1 LLLWVSIYQIVMR
14 LRSDQRPEIAAFTLA
29 EVLIAVVVCVIFAV
43 AAYATNERLL
53 LSLKAQRET
62 TAASMMLQE
71 RMEKFRARAYS
82 EVADKDFVK
91 NNILT
96 FSPSPSPSPTPAF
109 PPAHG
114 KSQAQYS
121 TWSED
126 PLNNL
131 KETVTVSGYQVSTSP
146 SPSPSATP
154 SDNYNQWT
162 RDTSSSG
169 DGQPHEQNHDDN
181 LATQFDLLKVD
192 VSITWTS
199 ANGRTRTR
207 DLSAIFGKGNIG
219 P

>member
-1 LLLWVSIYQIVMR
+1 MR
-14 LRSDQRPEIAAFTLA
+14 LCVNHRQKIAGFTLA
-29 EVLIAVVVCVIFAV
+29 EVLIAVTVCVIFAV

-82 EVADKDFVK
+82 EITDKDFVK

-96 FSPSPSPSPTPAF
+96 FNPSASPSPTPAF
-109 PPAHG
+109 PPNHG
-114 KSQAQYS
+114 SSQAKYC
-121 TWSED
+121 TWSEGA
-126 PLNNL
+126 LNNVV
-131 KETVTVSGYQVSTSP
+131 ETVTVSGYQAAVSPT
-146 SPSPSATP
+146 PSPSATP

-162 RDTSSSG
+162 RNTGSG
-169 DGQPHEQNHDDN
+169 GSPSEQNHDDN
-181 LATQFDLLKVD
+181 LSTQFDLVKVD
-192 VSITWTS
+192 ISITWTS
-199 ANGRTRTR
+199 ANGRSRTR

>member
-1 LLLWVSIYQIVMR
+1 MAVSVNKT
-14 LRSDQRPEIAAFTLA
+14 DPAGFTLA
-29 EVLIAVVVCVIFAV
+29 EVLVAITVCALFAV

-53 LSLKAQRET
+53 LALKAQRET

-71 RMEKFRARAYS
+71 RMEKFRARAFS
-82 EVADKDFVK
+82 EITDKDFVK

-96 FSPSPSPSPTPAF
+96 FNPSPSPTPTPAF

-114 KSQAQYS
+114 KSQAKFA

-131 KETVTVSGYQVSTSP
+131 VETVTVSGYQQAVSPNPTP
-146 SPSPSATP
+146 SVTP

-162 RDTSSSG
+162 RDTSNSG
-169 DGQPHEQNHDDN
+169 DGTPHEQNHDDN
-181 LATQFDLLKVD
+181 LSNQFDLVKVD
-192 VSITWTS
+192 ISIAWTS
-199 ANGRTRTR
+199 ANGRSRTR
-207 DLSAIFGKGNIG
+207 DLAAIFGKGNIG

>member
-1 LLLWVSIYQIVMR
+1 MPFSAHRENQT
-14 LRSDQRPEIAAFTLA
+14 SGFTLA

-71 RMEKFRARAYS
+71 RMEKFRANAYTQI
-82 EVADKDFVK
+82 ADKDFVK

-96 FSPSPSPSPTPAF
+96 FNPSASPSPTPAF

-114 KSQAQYS
+114 TSQGKNA
-121 TWSED
+121 TWSEGA
-126 PLNNL
+126 LGNVQ
-131 KETVTVSGYQVSTSP
+131 ETVTVSGYQAATSP
-146 SPSPSATP
+146 SPSPSTTP
-154 SDNYNQWT
+154 SDNYNQWIRT
-162 RDTSSSG
+162 TSSG

-181 LATQFDLLKVD
+181 LSNQFDLLKVD
-192 VSITWTS
+192 ISITWTS

>member
-1 LLLWVSIYQIVMR
+1 MLLC
-14 LRSDQRPEIAAFTLA
+14 SDRTHRFAGFTLV

-53 LSLKAQRET
+53 LSLKAQRES

-82 EVADKDFVK
+82 EVTNKDFVK

-96 FSPSPSPSPTPAF
+96 FNPSPSPSPTPAF
-109 PPAHG
+109 PPNHG
-114 KSQAQYS
+114 TSQGKNS
-121 TWSED
+121 TWSEG
-126 PLNNL
+126 PLNNVQ
-131 KETVTVSGYQVSTSP
+131 ETVTVSGYLAATSP

-154 SDNYNQWT
+154 SDNYNQWIRT
-162 RDTSSSG
+162 TASG

-181 LATQFDLLKVD
+181 LSNQFDLVKVD
-192 VSITWTS
+192 ISITWTS
-199 ANGRTRTR
+199 ANGRSRTR
-207 DLSAIFGKGNIG
+207 DLSAVFGKGNIG

>member
-1 LLLWVSIYQIVMR
+1 M
-14 LRSDQRPEIAAFTLA
+14 A
-29 EVLIAVVVCVIFAV
+29 EVLVAVAVCVIFAV
-43 AAYATNERLL
+43 AAYATNERMLL
-53 LSLKAQRET
+53 ALKAQRET

-71 RMEKFRARAYS
+71 RMERLRARAYS

-96 FSPSPSPSPTPAF
+96 FNPSPSPSPTPAF
-109 PPAHG
+109 PPNHG
-114 KSQAQYS
+114 KSQGKYA
-121 TWSED
+121 TWSEA

-131 KETVTVSGYQVSTSP
+131 QETVTISGYQVATSP

-169 DGQPHEQNHDDN
+169 DGNPHEQNHDDK
-181 LATQFDLLKVD
+181 LANQFDLIKVD
-192 VSITWTS
+192 ILITWTS
-199 ANGRTRTR
+199 ANGRIRTR

>member
-1 LLLWVSIYQIVMR
+1 MR
-14 LRSDQRPEIAAFTLA
+14 FRSDQSGRPGGFTLA
-29 EVLIAVVVCVIFAV
+29 EVLIALVVCVIFAV

-71 RMEKFRARAYS
+71 RMEKFRARAFS

-91 NNILT
+91 NSILT
-96 FSPSPSPSPTPAF
+96 FSPSASPSPTPAF

-114 KSQAQYS
+114 TSQSKNA

-126 PLNNL
+126 PLNNV
-131 KETVTVSGYQVSTSP
+131 KETVTVSGYQVAVSP

-154 SDNYNQWT
+154 SDNYNQWL
-162 RDTSSSG
+162 RDTSNG

-192 VSITWTS
+192 ISITWTS

-207 DLSAIFGKGNIG
+207 DLSSIFGKGNIG

>member
-1 LLLWVSIYQIVMR
+1 MR
-14 LRSDQRPEIAAFTLA
+14 NRQQLEQLRSAGFTLA

-82 EVADKDFVK
+82 EITNKDFVK

-96 FSPSPSPSPTPAF
+96 FNPSPSPSPTPAF

-114 KSQAQYS
+114 TSQGQNA
-121 TWSED
+121 TWSEG
-126 PLNNL
+126 PLSSL
-131 KETVTVSGYQVSTSP
+131 VETVTVSGYQQAVSPNPT
-146 SPSPSATP
+146 PSATP

-162 RDTSSSG
+162 RTVASG

-181 LATQFDLLKVD
+181 LSNQFDLVKVD
-192 VSITWTS
+192 ISVTWTS
-199 ANGRTRTR
+199 ANGRSRTR
-207 DLSAIFGKGNIG
+207 DLSAIFGKGNIAQ
-219 P
+219 

>member
-1 LLLWVSIYQIVMR
+1 MLKKKTHIQG
-14 LRSDQRPEIAAFTLA
+14 FTLA
-29 EVLIAVVVCVIFAV
+29 EVLLAVAVVAIFAA
-43 AAYATNERLL
+43 AAYETNKRLV
-53 LSLKAQRET
+53 LSLMAQRET

-82 EVADKDFVK
+82 EIADKNFVK
-91 NNILT
+91 NSILT
-96 FSPSPSPSPTPAF
+96 FNPSASPSPTPAF
-109 PPAHG
+109 PPNHG
-114 KSQAQYS
+114 KSQGKYA

-126 PLNNL
+126 PLNDL
-131 KETVTVSGYQVSTSP
+131 HETVTVSGYQAATSP

-199 ANGRTRTR
+199 ANGRSRTR

>member
-1 LLLWVSIYQIVMR
+1 MVFPHHRGKVSR
-14 LRSDQRPEIAAFTLA
+14 LAGFTLA
-29 EVLIAVVVCVIFAV
+29 EVAV
-43 AAYATNERLL
+43 AVAVTALFGLAVFATNQRLL

-82 EVADKDFVK
+82 EIADKDFVK

-96 FSPSPSPSPTPAF
+96 FNPSASPSPTPAF
-109 PPAHG
+109 PPSHG
-114 KSQAQYS
+114 TSQGKYA

-131 KETVTVSGYQVSTSP
+131 QETVTVSGYQAAASP

-154 SDNYNQWT
+154 GDNYNQWIRNT
-162 RDTSSSG
+162 ASG
-169 DGQPHEQNHDDN
+169 DGSPQEQNHDDY

-192 VSITWTS
+192 ISIQWMS
-199 ANGRTRTR
+199 ANGRPRTR

>member
-1 LLLWVSIYQIVMR
+1 MR
-14 LRSDQRPEIAAFTLA
+14 LPSQKRDRTAGFTLA

-53 LSLKAQRET
+53 LALKAQRET

-82 EVADKDFVK
+82 EIANKDFVK
-91 NNILT
+91 NNLLT
-96 FSPSPSPSPTPAF
+96 FNPSPSPSPTPAF
-109 PPAHG
+109 PPNHG
-114 KSQAQYS
+114 KSQGQYA
-121 TWSED
+121 TWSEGT
-126 PLNNL
+126 LNNL
-131 KETVTVSGYQVSTSP
+131 QETVTVSGYQVATAP
-146 SPSPSATP
+146 SPSPSTTP

-181 LATQFDLLKVD
+181 LVNQFDLIKVD
-192 VSITWTS
+192 ISVSWTS

-207 DLSAIFGKGNIG
+207 DISALFGKGNIG

>member
-1 LLLWVSIYQIVMR
+1 M
-14 LRSDQRPEIAAFTLA
+14 
-29 EVLIAVVVCVIFAV
+29 AVAVCAIFAA
-43 AAYATNERLL
+43 AAYETDKRMI
-53 LSLKAQRET
+53 LSLMAQRET

-82 EVADKDFVK
+82 EIADKDFVK

-96 FSPSPSPSPTPAF
+96 FNPSPSPSPTPAF

-114 KSQAQYS
+114 KSQGKYA

-131 KETVTVSGYQVSTSP
+131 QETVTVSGYQAATSP
-146 SPSPSATP
+146 SPSPSPTP

-169 DGQPHEQNHDDN
+169 DGQPNEQNHDDN
-181 LATQFDLLKVD
+181 LAMQFDLLKVD

-199 ANGRTRTR
+199 ANGRSRTR

>member
-1 LLLWVSIYQIVMR
+1 MQHSPYR
-14 LRSDQRPEIAAFTLA
+14 DRSTNAGFTLA

-53 LSLKAQRET
+53 LSLKSQRET

-82 EVADKDFVK
+82 EITDKDFVK

-96 FSPSPSPSPTPAF
+96 FNPSPSPSPTPAF
-109 PPAHG
+109 PPTHG
-114 KSQAQYS
+114 KSQGKYS
-121 TWSED
+121 TWSEA

-131 KETVTVSGYQVSTSP
+131 LETVTISGYQAATPAPNPTP
-146 SPSPSATP
+146 SPNA

-162 RDTSSSG
+162 RDTSASG
-169 DGQPHEQNHDDN
+169 DGNIHEQNHDDN
-181 LATQFDLLKVD
+181 LSSQFDLVKVD
-192 VSITWTS
+192 ISVTWTS

>member
-1 LLLWVSIYQIVMR
+1 MR
-14 LRSDQRPEIAAFTLA
+14 RPARKNSTSGFTLA
-29 EVLIAVVVCVIFAV
+29 EVLIAVGVCVIFAV

-96 FSPSPSPSPTPAF
+96 FNPSASPSPTPAF

-114 KSQAQYS
+114 KSQGKYA
-121 TWSED
+121 TWSEG
-126 PLNNL
+126 PLSNL
-131 KETVTVSGYQVSTSP
+131 QETVTVSGYVQAVSPNPT
-146 SPSPSATP
+146 PSATP

-169 DGQPHEQNHDDN
+169 DGTPHEQNHDDN
-181 LATQFDLLKVD
+181 LANQFDLVKID
-192 VSITWTS
+192 ISISWTS

-207 DLSAIFGKGNIG
+207 DLAAIFGKGNIG

>member
-1 LLLWVSIYQIVMR
+1 MFPCLAR
-14 LRSDQRPEIAAFTLA
+14 KDNGGFTLA

-43 AAYATNERLL
+43 AAYATNERLM
-53 LSLKAQRET
+53 LSLRAQRET

-82 EVADKDFVK
+82 EVTNKDFVK

-96 FSPSPSPSPTPAF
+96 FNPSASPSPTPAF

-114 KSQAQYS
+114 KSQGKYS
-121 TWSED
+121 TWSEA
-126 PLNNL
+126 PLNNMV
-131 KETVTVSGYQVSTSP
+131 ETVTVSGYVAATPAPNPTP
-146 SPSPSATP
+146 SPNP

-169 DGQPHEQNHDDN
+169 DGNPHEQNHDDN
-181 LATQFDLLKVD
+181 LSDQFDLVRVD
-192 VSITWTS
+192 ISISWTS
-199 ANGRTRTR
+199 ANGRSRTR
-207 DLSAIFGKGNIG
+207 DLSAIVGKGNIG

>member
-1 LLLWVSIYQIVMR
+1 MR
-14 LRSDQRPEIAAFTLA
+14 LPLQERDRTAGFTLA

-53 LSLKAQRET
+53 LALQGQRET
-62 TAASMMLQE
+62 TAASMLLQE

-82 EVADKDFVK
+82 EIADKDFVK

-96 FSPSPSPSPTPAF
+96 FNPSPSPSPTPAF

-114 KSQAQYS
+114 TSQAKYA
-121 TWSED
+121 TWSEGT
-126 PLNNL
+126 LSNL
-131 KETVTVSGYQVSTSP
+131 QETVTVSGYQVATAP

-169 DGQPHEQNHDDN
+169 DGQPHEQNHDDH
-181 LATQFDLLKVD
+181 LADQFDLIKVD
-192 VSITWTS
+192 ISLSWTS

-207 DLSAIFGKGNIG
+207 DLSAVFGKGNIG

>member
-1 LLLWVSIYQIVMR
+1 M
-14 LRSDQRPEIAAFTLA
+14 AGFTLA
-29 EVLIAVVVCVIFAV
+29 EVLIAMVVCVIFAV

-62 TAASMMLQE
+62 AAASMMLQE

-82 EVADKDFVK
+82 EITNKDFVN

-96 FSPSPSPSPTPAF
+96 FNPAASPSPTPAF

-114 KSQAQYS
+114 KSQAKYS
-121 TWSED
+121 TWSEG
-126 PLNNL
+126 PLNNVY
-131 KETVTVSGYQVSTSP
+131 ERVTVSGYQQAVSPNPAP
-146 SPSPSATP
+146 STTP
-154 SDNYNQWT
+154 SDNYSQWT

-169 DGQPHEQNHDDN
+169 DGNPHQGNHDDN
-181 LATQFDLLKVD
+181 LSTQFDLVKVD
-192 VSITWTS
+192 ISITWTS
-199 ANGRTRTR
+199 ANGRSRTR

>member
-1 LLLWVSIYQIVMR
+1 MR
-14 LRSDQRPEIAAFTLA
+14 FYPRPRSSSAGFTLA
-29 EVLIAVVVCVIFAV
+29 EVLIAVVVCVLFAV

-62 TAASMMLQE
+62 AAASMMLQE

-82 EVADKDFVK
+82 EVANKDFVQS
-91 NNILT
+91 NILT
-96 FSPSPSPSPTPAF
+96 FNPSASPSPTPAF
-109 PPAHG
+109 PPGHG
-114 KSQAQYS
+114 KSQGKYA

-131 KETVTVSGYQVSTSP
+131 QETVTVSGYQAATSP

-154 SDNYNQWT
+154 SDNYMQWT

-169 DGQPHEQNHDDN
+169 DGQPHVQNHDDN
-181 LATQFDLLKVD
+181 LSTQFDLLKVD
-192 VSITWTS
+192 ISITWTS
-199 ANGRTRTR
+199 ANGRARTR

>member
-1 LLLWVSIYQIVMR
+1 MLHR
-14 LRSDQRPEIAAFTLA
+14 ARKTNADGFTLV

-82 EVADKDFVK
+82 EVANKDFVK

-96 FSPSPSPSPTPAF
+96 FNPSSSPSPTPAF
-109 PPAHG
+109 PPDHG
-114 KSQAQYS
+114 KSQGKYA
-121 TWSED
+121 TWSEG
-126 PLNNL
+126 PLSNL
-131 KETVTVSGYQVSTSP
+131 QETVTVSGYVQAVSPNPT
-146 SPSPSATP
+146 PSATP

-169 DGQPHEQNHDDN
+169 DGNPHEQNHDDN
-181 LATQFDLLKVD
+181 LANQFDLVKVD
-192 VSITWTS
+192 ISITWTS

-207 DLSAIFGKGNIG
+207 DLAAILGKGNIG